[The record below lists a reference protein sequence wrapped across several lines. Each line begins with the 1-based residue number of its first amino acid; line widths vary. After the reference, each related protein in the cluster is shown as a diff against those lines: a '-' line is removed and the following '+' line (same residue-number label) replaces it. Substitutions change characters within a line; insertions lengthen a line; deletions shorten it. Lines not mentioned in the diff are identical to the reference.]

1 MASLCHP
8 WFTTTKLSYRFRI
21 FETSVTALCGTTGI
35 GEPIFR
41 QSPLT
46 KYKCK
51 LDPSKTSTIW
61 CSFFSMTRDH
71 RVKSYVRQRGLLG
84 QCSPLQSH
92 PSWTSLGGRCLK
104 SLAQSFRFSWLSA
117 TEVSKHLP
125 ICPKHHIHLGLAANS
140 DNLNDLNDL
149 ARLSS
154 GTVRVDQWSF
164 LSRSGMKEC
173 YSWVSVW
180 KPRRTR
186 AVGHEI

>member
-1 MASLCHP
+1 VG
-8 WFTTTKLSYRFRI
+8 R
-21 FETSVTALCGTTGI
+21 SV
-35 GEPIFR
+35 GELEVQWCLMR
-41 QSPLT
+41 MLVLT
-46 KYKCK
+46 
-51 LDPSKTSTIW
+51 
-61 CSFFSMTRDH
+61 REH
-71 RVKSYVRQRGLLG
+71 RAKSYVRQRGLLG
-84 QCSPLQSH
+84 QRSPLQSH
-92 PSWTSLGGRCLK
+92 PSWTSLGGCCLK